1 MDYAKLKRTTIRGA
15 RIKKIIAFIEQ
26 YYYIK
31 GTPTLVLEDLG
42 LSPEKQ
48 AEWEIEFY
56 TTQKCCRVLSEYINS
71 NFETSKYDEEEF
83 SKKIFSG
90 AKIVSFLEFLDF
102 FISSSENE
110 INHLKNNGIR
120 LFLNQRYT
128 NLLLL
133 QAQIEIDVYKE
144 MKHWIIYGASNSRN
158 TELMEQQWIEDLAK
172 RIDSED

>member
-1 MDYAKLKRTTIRGA
+1 MI
-15 RIKKIIAFIEQ
+15 
-26 YYYIK
+26 
-31 GTPTLVLEDLG
+31 
-42 LSPEKQ
+42 
-48 AEWEIEFY
+48 
-56 TTQKCCRVLSEYINS
+56 
-71 NFETSKYDEEEF
+71 
-83 SKKIFSG
+83 
-90 AKIVSFLEFLDF
+90 
-102 FISSSENE
+102 FISASENE